1 MFGLASRTNAW
12 CFLRQAGN
20 ALASRDEAGKLL
32 ELQLPVCSAGA
43 AGRVGRPGV
52 RQLQQ
57 LCRPRGR
64 AYHAGAG
71 PNPPRGADTAVCPG
85 APRHTLPSARP
96 QKGTFAHGTA
106 RVPVCPLGL
115 HIGARLLAFTRSEA
129 CALRPKRTLKPHQ
142 HAVTGTPGLRGRSP
156 VTFTF
161 KWLSPADEPGASRKW
176 ELGQTPAPQWPPCS
190 APRAAWI
197 LFSRQPPSQG

>member
-1 MFGLASRTNAW
+1 M
-12 CFLRQAGN
+12 
-20 ALASRDEAGKLL
+20 
-32 ELQLPVCSAGA
+32 
-43 AGRVGRPGV
+43 RPGSCWNYSSQCAV
-52 RQLQQ
+52 QGPQGEWEGPGSDS
-57 LCRPRGR
+57 CSSCVGHGAGPR
-64 AYHAGAG
+64 HAGAG

-129 CALRPKRTLKPHQ
+129 CALRPKRTPKPHQ

-161 KWLSPADEPGASRKW
+161 KWLSPADEPGASQKW